1 MAEEE
6 PKKKGILAEFKE
18 FITRGNVIDLA
29 VGVIIGGAFTA
40 IVNALTGQILQPLI
54 NWVFSLTGAKDG
66 LASAITMLSPSYT
79 EAGDL
84 DLASSIYINWGAFLS
99 AVINFLL
106 TALVLFFVVKGI
118 NALRKVADDAKEKA
132 ALLKKKEGEEVV
144 EEEKKEE

>member
-1 MAEEE
+1 MAEE
-6 PKKKGILAEFKE
+6 PKKKGIIAEFKE

-66 LASAITMLSPSYT
+66 LASAITMLSPAYT
-79 EAGDL
+79 EAGEL
-84 DLASSIYINWGAFLS
+84 DLAASIYINWGAFLS

-106 TALVLFFVVKGI
+106 TALVLFFIVKGI
-118 NALRKVADDAKEKA
+118 NALRKAAEDAKEKA
-132 ALLKKKEGEEVV
+132 ALLKKKGEEEVV